1 MSRRILPVLAPVLVF
16 SAAALAGCS
25 GPSVPMQPAEY
36 AGAAE
41 CAEVSVRLPETVD
54 NLSKRYTNAQAT
66 GAWGNPA
73 SVLLRCGV
81 ETPGPTTD
89 QCISLDG
96 IDWVEDESD
105 APTYRYT
112 TYGRTPALEVIIDSS
127 TGVSGLNA
135 LMDLNEVVGYL
146 PQTGQCVGAEDVLG
160 IPELN
165 MPDATD
171 GPEATSGTDDVD

>member
-1 MSRRILPVLAPVLVF
+1 MSRRILPALAPIVVL
-16 SAAALAGCS
+16 SAVVLTGCA
-25 GPSVPMQPAEY
+25 SVPMQPAED
-36 AGAAE
+36 AGAVE

-54 NLSKRYTNAQAT
+54 NLPKRYTNAQAT

-96 IDWVEDESD
+96 IDWVEDESE

-112 TYGRTPALEVIIDSS
+112 TYGRTPAVEVIIDSS
-127 TGVSGLNA
+127 TGVSGLNT
-135 LMDLNEVVGYL
+135 LMDLNEAVGYL
-146 PQTGQCVGAEDVLG
+146 PQTGQCVGAEDVLS

-165 MPDATD
+165 MPDETEGVEPD
-171 GPEATSGTDDVD
+171 TGETP